1 MFLQTQVM
9 TCRIESSNF
18 FFSIGVCVKKFFL
31 CVTTV
36 SIYFISYAF
45 VYLIIKILRKYVKP
59 NLDYFNAGLT
69 CWFLWEEYLVL
80 REREILYKGDIY
92 KGDLTF
98 HNFSKKNFKALN
110 T

>member
-1 MFLQTQVM
+1 
-9 TCRIESSNF
+9 
-18 FFSIGVCVKKFFL
+18 
-31 CVTTV
+31 
-36 SIYFISYAF
+36 
-45 VYLIIKILRKYVKP
+45 VKP